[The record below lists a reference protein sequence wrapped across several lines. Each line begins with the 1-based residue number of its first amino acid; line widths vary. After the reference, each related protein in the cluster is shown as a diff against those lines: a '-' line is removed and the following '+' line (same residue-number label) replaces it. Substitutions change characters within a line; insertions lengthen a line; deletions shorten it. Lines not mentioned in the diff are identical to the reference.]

1 MKIIPQDVRVV
12 TPKKSRFS
20 PGALLGA
27 LVFVPWYYAINTVTW
42 PMIIVAVLIMAVV
55 DGMVY
60 VARHI

>member
-1 MKIIPQDVRVV
+1 M
-12 TPKKSRFS
+12 
-20 PGALLGA
+20 
-27 LVFVPWYYAINTVTW
+27 FVPWYYAINTVTW